1 VKFRNL
7 EFGAVTIDGVAY
19 DYDVIIEKGRVG
31 KRKKK
36 ASRPFREIYGHTP
49 LTAGENIPWDCK
61 TLVIGNGIHGALP
74 VVPAFEKAAAKHGVQ
89 LKIMHTDQAIEF
101 LEKADLKSTNAI
113 LHLTC

>member
-1 VKFRNL
+1 MKIRNL
-7 EFGAVTIDGVAY
+7 EFGSVTIDGVEY
-19 DYDVIIEKGRVG
+19 DYDVVIEKGKVG

-36 ASRPFREIYGHTP
+36 ASKPFREIYGHTP
-49 LTAGENIPWDCK
+49 LTAEENVPWNCK
-61 TLVIGNGIHGALP
+61 TLVVGTGIHGSLP

-89 LKIMHTDQAIEF
+89 LKIMHTDQAIAF